1 MNDDDINVNTYDY
14 DTIINDTV
22 VSDTHS
28 TSDPYVKRASVTTKM
43 SRSDKLRSLAQQA
56 HDNGDCV
63 CCMGDTDLVFTR
75 NEIIPSDTITI
86 KISREDA
93 EILIAGPRQ
102 EGQRFRDASNRE
114 LDAIRAALEGER

>member
-63 CCMGDTDLVFTR
+63 CCLPDEMVEFESAKQTT
-75 NEIIPSDTITI
+75 IPVDTIRTT
-86 KISREDA
+86 
-93 EILIAGPRQ
+93 
-102 EGQRFRDASNRE
+102 NRKE
-114 LDAIRAALEGER
+114 K